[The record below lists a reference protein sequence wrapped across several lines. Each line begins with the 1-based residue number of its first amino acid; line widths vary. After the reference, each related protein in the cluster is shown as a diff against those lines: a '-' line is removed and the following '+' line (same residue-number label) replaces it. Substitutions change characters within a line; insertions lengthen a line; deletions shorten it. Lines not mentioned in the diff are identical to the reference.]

1 MFFFTGQGS
10 SAGLHVLN
18 KYCFDHKKKK
28 FKYSEKKYKYIMFVK
43 NDKCSNI
50 ESKYINLQD
59 AGSCCLS
66 LESIKI

>member
-1 MFFFTGQGS
+1 
-10 SAGLHVLN
+10 
-18 KYCFDHKKKK
+18 
-28 FKYSEKKYKYIMFVK
+28 MFVK

-66 LESIKI
+66 LESIKIYRFLLKKRKIAKNRKSLKVIWSNCVN